1 MEVSSKGFEVFV
13 SMPKMF
19 RAILAEPPDV
29 VDAQRFEF
37 GLGLCRDH
45 TNEGV

>member
-1 MEVSSKGFEVFV
+1 
-13 SMPKMF
+13 MPKMF
-19 RAILAEPPDV
+19 RAILARTADV

-45 TNEGV
+45 ANEGV